1 MNMSSMRDAFQKAG
15 YKGGTSENMKN
26 AKKHEETVDL
36 TIDFKNDYDPVKEGE
51 KLVVRMIELGK
62 KDHFTTSQLR
72 KIHSYASI
80 VNNKLQIYESK
91 CNSDSYRISEELQND
106 IQYIKLKLIYQMGR
120 EKTVKKWFGSEE
132 VDGVIGIGLER
143 IISDI
148 GDSKE
153 KFDRFYRLLE
163 SIIAY
168 KKYLTRE

>member
-1 MNMSSMRDAFQKAG
+1 MSSKRDAFQKAG
-15 YKGGTSENMKN
+15 YKGGMPDNMKN
-26 AKKHEETVDL
+26 IKPHEKTIDL
-36 TIDFKNDYDPVKEGE
+36 TINFKNGYDPVKEGE
-51 KLVVRMIELGK
+51 KLVVRMKELGK

-80 VNNKLQIYESK
+80 VNNRLQMEESK
-91 CNSDSYRISEELQND
+91 CNSDSYRISENLQND

-120 EKTVKKWFGSEE
+120 EKSVKKWFGSEE
-132 VDGVIGIGLER
+132 VDGVIGIGLDR

-148 GDSKE
+148 GDDKE

-168 KKYLTRE
+168 KKYLTKE